1 MWTQAETG
9 VCTLEISDATAE
21 DSGQYTVQLDNEVR
35 LVTLPYLTLPPG
47 WAGSYTCPALRP
59 YQFGPMHV
67 PECNR

>member
-35 LVTLPYLTLPPG
+35 LVTLPYLTLPYLRG
-47 WAGSYTCPALRP
+47 GQALTPAQR
-59 YQFGPMHV
+59 
-67 PECNR
+67 